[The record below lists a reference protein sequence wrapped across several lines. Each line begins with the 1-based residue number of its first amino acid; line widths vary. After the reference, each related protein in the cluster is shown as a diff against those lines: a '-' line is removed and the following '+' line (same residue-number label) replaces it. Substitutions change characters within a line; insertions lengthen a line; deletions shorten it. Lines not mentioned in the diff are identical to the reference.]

1 MARSLIQRRQEA
13 ERARVEVYEASLRRV
28 SQRARPAPDFHKAT
42 AEARSGFEAA
52 VVRDPW
58 AWRPQMKTRDAAR
71 LRLAAA
77 RYLFAR
83 YPVAEHLEQIW
94 TDQGDLGHDEIVL
107 RKRWYIVAAGGGSLY
122 KEGAGAW
129 LSRKEVHA
137 FLNPLGSPVFEA
149 AIWQAIARSYTNDA
163 AIALRIARTR
173 IARTPRAELGFWREV
188 VRFFCAHPVTVEEM
202 DDLRDYLADCHQ
214 RDPGFSLKG
223 RTLASLGRQM
233 REWHRDLE
241 AIARIEA
248 ARRRAEAAQA
258 RARGQAI
265 AGGASDGSWCGAA
278 ITNWSW
284 CPEPKDS
291 SASARLGHEEYLV
304 IQLRTAADLV
314 AETRAMHHCVASYA
328 AKCMAGNV
336 SIWSLRRR
344 AGGNTERLLTIE
356 LDRQHRAI
364 QVRGFANRT
373 ARTEERK
380 LLERWAK
387 ARAIILP

>member
-13 ERARVEVYEASLRRV
+13 ERARVDAYEASLRRV
-28 SQRARPAPDFHKAT
+28 SQRARSAPDFHKAI
-42 AEARSGFEAA
+42 AEARDGFEAA

-94 TDQGDLGHDEIVL
+94 VDRDGLDRDEIVL

-122 KEGAGAW
+122 KEGAGPW

-137 FLNPLGSPVFEA
+137 FLNPLGSPGFEA

-163 AIALRIARTR
+163 AIVLRIARTR
-173 IARTPRAELGFWREV
+173 IVRTLRAELGFWREA
-188 VRFFCAHPVTVEEM
+188 VRFFCAHPATVEEM

-223 RTLASLGRQM
+223 RTLASLSRQM

-258 RARGQAI
+258 RARGQPI
-265 AGGASDGSWCGAA
+265 AGEASGGSWRGAA
-278 ITNWSW
+278 ITDWSW
-284 CPEPKDS
+284 GPAPKDRS
-291 SASARLGHEEYLV
+291 WREEYLV

-328 AKCMAGNV
+328 PKCIAGNA

-344 AGGNTERLLTIE
+344 AAGNTERLLTIE
-356 LDRQHRAI
+356 LDRQHRAV
-364 QVRGFANRT
+364 QVRGFANRP

-380 LLERWAK
+380 LLERWAR
-387 ARAIILP
+387 ARAIDLA

>member
-1 MARSLIQRRQEA
+1 
-13 ERARVEVYEASLRRV
+13 
-28 SQRARPAPDFHKAT
+28 
-42 AEARSGFEAA
+42 
-52 VVRDPW
+52 
-58 AWRPQMKTRDAAR
+58 MKTRDAAR

-83 YPVAEHLEQIW
+83 YPVAEHLEQVW
-94 TDQGDLGHDEIVL
+94 VDHGGLDRDEIVL

-122 KEGAGAW
+122 KEGAGTW

-137 FLNPLGSPVFEA
+137 FLNPLGSPCFEA
-149 AIWQAIARSYTNDA
+149 AIWQAIARSYTDNA

-173 IARTPRAELGFWREV
+173 IVRTPCAELGFWREV
-188 VRFFCAHPVTVEEM
+188 VRFFCAHPATLEEM
-202 DDLRDYLADCHQ
+202 DDLRDYLADCRQ
-214 RDPGFSLKG
+214 RDPRFSLKG
-223 RTLASLGRQM
+223 RTLASLSRQM

-265 AGGASDGSWCGAA
+265 AGGASDGSWRGAA
-278 ITNWSW
+278 ITDWSW
-284 CPEPKDS
+284 SPEPKDRS
-291 SASARLGHEEYLV
+291 VSTRSGCEEYLV

-328 AKCMAGNV
+328 AKCMAGNA

-344 AGGNTERLLTIE
+344 GVGNTERLLTIE

-387 ARAIILP
+387 ARAIDLP